1 MADRGGRPVKRLR
14 TDDDDESGS
23 DDWTPAAQANK
34 ASNNSK
40 PTSTRSRPRRAAA
53 APTSATIERTSPEET
68 RQSIHLTV
76 KAAPSKLREATSG
89 ASTGPSR
96 SSRNAGVNSR
106 DSFVGGEI
114 VVGQRSSR
122 NKKAIIEETSE
133 DDMDEDELEDD
144 DVEEDDDEDEDM
156 ADDADA
162 DADADEDVDM
172 EDSLP
177 APPPPAVKARG
188 KQQQQQKPSI
198 KVSQADREVPSVEA
212 KEMAMEDDQSED
224 EELSELDSAD
234 EQDDEDGEEDDAEG
248 DEDDLDDEIDSD
260 EETPMSGSRAG
271 TPDLSKLT
279 RRQRA
284 AFETYEGELI
294 SLSNEAQKKKH
305 LTAEEHAMRRA
316 EMARRRKN
324 LSEKRNEEEKM
335 DTINRLLKKQAPK
348 RRGKAQIDAD
358 AAGEDQ
364 EEEERA
370 PALWVRYIQTAE
382 NSQIAVP
389 YDWVESP
396 LGELMTNSK
405 PATVK
410 TPFAG
415 RMVQEV
421 A

>member
-14 TDDDDESGS
+14 TDDDDSGS

-34 ASNNSK
+34 ASNNNQ
-40 PTSTRSRPRRAAA
+40 PTSASSRPRRAAA

-89 ASTGPSR
+89 TSQPRRGAGN
-96 SSRNAGVNSR
+96 SRN
-106 DSFVGGEI
+106 SFVGGEI

-122 NKKAIIEETSE
+122 NKKTIIEDTSE
-133 DDMDEDELEDD
+133 EELDEDELDDD
-144 DVEEDDDEDEDM
+144 DVEEDDDDEDM
-156 ADDADA
+156 ADDA

-172 EDSLP
+172 EDLP
-177 APPPPAVKARG
+177 APPPPAAKGRG
-188 KQQQQQKPSI
+188 KQQQKPSI

-224 EELSELDSAD
+224 DELSELDSAD
-234 EQDDEDGEEDDAEG
+234 EQDDEDIEEDDAEG
-248 DEDDLDDEIDSD
+248 EDDELDDEMDSD

-358 AAGEDQ
+358 AAGEEQ
-364 EEEERA
+364 EIEEERA

-382 NSQIAVP
+382 SSQIAVP
-389 YDWVESP
+389 HDWVESP
-396 LGELMTNSK
+396 LGELMTKSR

>member
-1 MADRGGRPVKRLR
+1 MATRRLR
-14 TDDDDESGS
+14 SR
-23 DDWTPAAQANK
+23 AQINADQ
-34 ASNNSK
+34 ASH
-40 PTSTRSRPRRAAA
+40 PTSASSRPRRAAA
-53 APTSATIERTSPEET
+53 APTSATIERTSPEES

-89 ASTGPSR
+89 N
-96 SSRNAGVNSR
+96 SSHPRRTAGVNSR

-122 NKKAIIEETSE
+122 NKKTIVEETSE
-133 DDMDEDELEDD
+133 EELDEDELGDD
-144 DVEEDDDEDEDM
+144 DVEEDDDEDEEM
-156 ADDADA
+156 ADDDDA

-177 APPPPAVKARG
+177 APPPPAVKAKG
-188 KQQQQQKPSI
+188 KQQQKPSI
-198 KVSQADREVPSVEA
+198 KVSQAEREVPSVEA

-224 EELSELDSAD
+224 EELSELESD
-234 EQDDEDGEEDDAEG
+234 EPEDEEGEEEDAEG
-248 DEDDLDDEIDSD
+248 EEDDLDDELDSD
-260 EETPMSGSRAG
+260 EETPLSGSRAG

-294 SLSNEAQKKKH
+294 ALSNEAQKKKH

-348 RRGKAQIDAD
+348 RRGKAQVDAD
-358 AAGEDQ
+358 GAGEDDIDY
-364 EEEERA
+364 ERA
-370 PALWVRYIQTAE
+370 SPLYIRYIQTAE

-389 YDWVESP
+389 HEWLESP
-396 LGELMTNSK
+396 LGELMAKSK

-410 TPFAG
+410 TPFSG

>member
-14 TDDDDESGS
+14 TDDDDSGS

-34 ASNNSK
+34 ASNNNQ
-40 PTSTRSRPRRAAA
+40 PTSASSRPRRAAA

-89 ASTGPSR
+89 TSQPRRGAGN
-96 SSRNAGVNSR
+96 SRN
-106 DSFVGGEI
+106 SFVGGEI

-122 NKKAIIEETSE
+122 NKKTIIEDT
-133 DDMDEDELEDD
+133 
-144 DVEEDDDEDEDM
+144 
-156 ADDADA
+156 
-162 DADADEDVDM
+162 
-172 EDSLP
+172 
-177 APPPPAVKARG
+177 G
-188 KQQQQQKPSI
+188 KQQQKPSI

-224 EELSELDSAD
+224 DELSELDSAD
-234 EQDDEDGEEDDAEG
+234 EQDDEDIEEDDAEG
-248 DEDDLDDEIDSD
+248 EDDELDDEMDSD

-358 AAGEDQ
+358 AAGEEQ
-364 EEEERA
+364 EIEEERA

-382 NSQIAVP
+382 SSQIAVP
-389 YDWVESP
+389 HDWVESP
-396 LGELMTNSK
+396 LGELMTKSR